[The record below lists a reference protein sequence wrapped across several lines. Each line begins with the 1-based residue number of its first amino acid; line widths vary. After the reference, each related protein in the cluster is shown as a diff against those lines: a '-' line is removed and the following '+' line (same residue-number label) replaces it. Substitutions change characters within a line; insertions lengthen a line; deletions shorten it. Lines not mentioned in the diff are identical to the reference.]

1 MSRTVEEWNRRLLR
15 ARDAMDP
22 TDVSPLDLRS
32 LARVVFTQE
41 PLEQDSGIEFAL
53 RDPFGNQIHI
63 VQRTR

>member
-1 MSRTVEEWNRRLLR
+1 M
-15 ARDAMDP
+15 
-22 TDVSPLDLRS
+22 SPLDLRS